1 MVDSNLLTYFIILE
15 LASFLLTW
23 KFYVAAGRKAWEAAI
38 PFYKTY
44 VMMGIIQRKKWQ
56 TILFFIPVVSN
67 VMTIVMVYELLHVFN
82 YRKLKHTLYTIATLG
97 LYLGYINYSKTLKYV
112 GKDDQN
118 IKKTVGEL
126 GSSLLFAIVAA
137 TVIRAFT
144 FEAYT
149 IPTSS
154 MEKSLMVGDF
164 LFVSK
169 MHYGSRL
176 PVTPLSVPLVH
187 NKVPLLNVDSYLEW
201 VQLPYI
207 RLPKISSLNRMD
219 PVVFNYPAEDIRPIN
234 MDGKI
239 RPIDKGENYVK
250 RCVAIPGDTLKIEHR
265 EVLING
271 EALEFPERAKPQFVY
286 IAVSGAPLDINMLK
300 KRFDINPTEIHER
313 YDNNRQ
319 RYYYDFPATEAAAA
333 GLKEMGIS
341 LEVAEVTDPSANVVF
356 PNTVHTLSF
365 PWTADNY
372 GPLYIPAKGQSIS
385 LNEET
390 FVTYKRV
397 IEMYDAPNMRSL
409 TKEGN
414 QYFLD
419 GEAISTYT
427 FNQDYYFMM
436 GDNRHMSDDSRF
448 WGFVPEDRIVGKP
461 VFIWMSYDTFGDGF
475 KNKIRWDRVFTT
487 VSGKGERVS
496 YFWYFLV
503 AVVLISI
510 GNRYYKKRKAK

>member
-1 MVDSNLLTYFIILE
+1 MVDSNLLTYFIVLE

-44 VMMGIIQRKKWQ
+44 VMMDIIQRKKWQ

-67 VMTIVMVYELLHVFN
+67 IMAIVMVYELLHVFN
-82 YRKLKHTLYTIATLG
+82 YRKLKYTLLSILTLG
-97 LYLGYINYSKTLKYV
+97 LYLGYIGYSEKLKYV
-112 GKDDQN
+112 GKDEQN

-126 GSSLLFAIVAA
+126 GGSILFAIVAA

-187 NKVPLLNVDSYLEW
+187 NKVPLMNVDSYLEW
-201 VQLPYI
+201 VQFPYT
-207 RLPKISSLNRMD
+207 RLPKISSLDRMD

-265 EVLING
+265 QVLING
-271 EALEFPERAKPQFVY
+271 KTLEFPERSKPQFMY
-286 IAVSGAPLDINMLK
+286 DALTKGPLDKEMLK
-300 KRFDINPTEIHER
+300 TRFDINPTEILQDPRNPNH
-313 YDNNRQ
+313 YQ
-319 RYYYDFPATEAAAA
+319 FPATEEAAESIKS
-333 GLKEMGIS
+333 LGIQIQVI
-341 LEVAEVTDPSANVVF
+341 EITDPAANVVF
-356 PNTVHTLSF
+356 PNTVHTLHF
-365 PWTADNY
+365 PWSADNY
-372 GPLYIPAKGQSIS
+372 GPLYIPAKGESIT
-385 LNEET
+385 LNEQT

-397 IEMYDAPNMRSL
+397 IEMYDAPEMRSL
-409 TKEGN
+409 TKSGG
-414 QYFLD
+414 QYYLD
-419 GEAISTYT
+419 GEAITSYT

-461 VFIWMSYDTFGDGF
+461 VFIWMSYDSFGDGF
-475 KNKIRWDRVFTT
+475 KNKIRWERIFTT
-487 VSGKGERVS
+487 VSGSGKRVS
-496 YFWYFLV
+496 YFWYFVV

-510 GNRYYKKRKAK
+510 GNRYYKKRKAS